1 MLNKEIQQAKD
12 KENVYLEPSQKRIC
26 KAQGER
32 LCADCCYCKIPWVF
46 QRLNTRNCWVC
57 HGNFM

>member
-1 MLNKEIQQAKD
+1 MLSMLNKEIQQAKD

-32 LCADCCYCKIPWVF
+32 LRVLIAVTAKHLGCSRD
-46 QRLNTRNCWVC
+46 
-57 HGNFM
+57 